1 MLKKGPISTEID
13 RGPFLFSLIAFIGGT
28 STAVLLFVLGK
39 GDALAIFAGVLLS
52 IVGLAS
58 GAILFAVLTDK
69 AYIENGVLYMSYLFK
84 KRSIPVKE
92 IAKIELR
99 NEVYSVYNKS
109 GAVAGTINAKLTS
122 VGDVILELDKSGVN
136 FV

>member
-1 MLKKGPISTEID
+1 MFKKGQISTEVD
-13 RGPFLFSLIAFIGGT
+13 KGPFLFSLIAFVGGT
-28 STAVLLFVLGK
+28 ATAVLLFVLGN
-39 GDALAIFAGVLLS
+39 GDALAIFAGIMISV
-52 IVGLAS
+52 VAVVS

-69 AYIENGVLYMSYLFK
+69 AYIDNGILYMSYLFK

-109 GAVAGTINAKLTS
+109 GAIAGTINAKLTS

>member
-1 MLKKGPISTEID
+1 MFKKGQISTEVD

-28 STAVLLFVLGK
+28 TTAVLLFVLGK
-39 GDALAIFAGVLLS
+39 GDALAIFAGVMLS
-52 IVGLAS
+52 IVGVAS

-69 AYIENGVLYMSYLFK
+69 AYVENGVLYMSYLFK
-84 KRSIPVKE
+84 KRSIPIKE

-109 GAVAGTINAKLTS
+109 GAIAGTINAKLTS

>member
-1 MLKKGPISTEID
+1 MFKKGQISTEVD
-13 RGPFLFSLIAFIGGT
+13 KGPFLFSLIAFVGGT
-28 STAVLLFVLGK
+28 ATAVLLFVLGN
-39 GDALAIFAGVLLS
+39 GDALAIFAGIMISV
-52 IVGLAS
+52 VAVVS

-69 AYIENGVLYMSYLFK
+69 AYIDNGILYMSYLFK
-84 KRSIPVKE
+84 RRSIPVKE

-109 GAVAGTINAKLTS
+109 GAIAGTINAKLTS
-122 VGDVILELDKSGVN
+122 VGDIVMELDKSGVN